1 MDEVMALAGAH
12 HITIA
17 PPLLREL
24 STTEVSGYDS
34 KIPNAYEVAKASKE
48 QPPALM
54 SFADDEAAFRTA
66 FKHNDNGSGEAK
78 MVQVRLTGQSFKAAV
93 STILI

>member
-24 STTEVSGYDS
+24 STTEASGYDS
-34 KIPNAYEVAKASKE
+34 KIPNVFDVEVRYE
-48 QPPALM
+48 QLHALM
-54 SFADDEAAFRTA
+54 SFADNEAAFRTA
-66 FKHNDNGSGEAK
+66 LSNNDNGSNEAK
-78 MVQVRLTGQSFKAAV
+78 MIQVCSIRRFLSLLRLRHS
-93 STILI
+93 

>member
-24 STTEVSGYDS
+24 STTEASGYDS
-34 KIPNAYEVAKASKE
+34 KIPNLFEVAKASQE
-48 QPPALM
+48 QLPALM
-54 SFADDEAAFRTA
+54 SFVDDEAAFRTA
-66 FKHNDNGSGEAK
+66 FKNNDNSNSEAK
-78 MVQVRLTGQSFKAAV
+78 MTQVRLTGQRSKVKA
-93 STILI
+93 SKILI